1 MPLVAKKSFDKNMSN
16 PIYDQFG
23 GQQNNNGF
31 SDFMNDFRRLQ
42 QTVKNPRQEV
52 ERLLQSGAISQQDF
66 NRLGQMANQIL
77 GMAGK

>member
-1 MPLVAKKSFDKNMSN
+1 MPN
-16 PIYDQFG
+16 PLYGQFG
-23 GQQNNNGF
+23 VQQNNNGF